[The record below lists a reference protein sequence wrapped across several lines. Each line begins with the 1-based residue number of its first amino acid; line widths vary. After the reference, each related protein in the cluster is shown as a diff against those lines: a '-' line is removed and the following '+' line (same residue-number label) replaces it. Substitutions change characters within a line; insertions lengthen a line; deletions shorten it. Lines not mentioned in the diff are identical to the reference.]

1 MSSQR
6 RPSIDLTTTCDC
18 RAVRLAAKGEVV
30 SMLLCSCRN
39 CQRVT
44 GTGHSSV
51 VLFPLDGVR
60 VEGTT
65 KTHVR
70 PAESGALFTRHFCPD
85 CGTTLYAQT
94 SRAPT
99 LCLLPAGL
107 FAGQNDWFKPG
118 QLLFARS
125 HPAWDLVADH
135 LPRHQ
140 TYREEL

>member
-1 MSSQR
+1 MSSHG
-6 RPSIDLTTTCDC
+6 RPSIDLAATCDC
-18 RAVRLAAKGEVV
+18 GAIRLAARGEVL
-30 SMLLCSCRN
+30 SMFLCSCAN
-39 CQRVT
+39 CQRST

-51 VLFPLDGVR
+51 VLFPLAGIA
-60 VEGTT
+60 VEGKP
-65 KTHVR
+65 KTHAR

-85 CGTTLYAQT
+85 CGTTLCART
-94 SRAPT
+94 SRAPA

-107 FAGQNDWFKPG
+107 FAGQNDWFRPG

-140 TYREEL
+140 TYREAL